1 MKGDNK
7 RMKEGKAQLPYI
19 YDFDFLLNRAEEIT
33 SDFCNDQANGV
44 KDAQPQNMTNQ
55 VYNAVLADIGRSL
68 FRNID
73 ISNDGLLLC
82 IMFDLYNYIA
92 CKHDKI
98 ISLEGF
104 AFICGI
110 APEIVQSWAQDAK
123 SLQKS
128 DLLDNRKKALYIL
141 YTNYINSNQ
150 SDKQYINDT
159 ELYYINPYNIL
170 SETDKGQ
177 YMNESTAVKGHIYN
191 KIAFFRESGIKNKM
205 LSAKQQLGVVAVV
218 NREFGWSADRIGQE
232 ERARALTLSD
242 LPKLSNYVNESKPPE
257 ITQNPETA

>member
-1 MKGDNK
+1 ME
-7 RMKEGKAQLPYI
+7 EGKTQLPNLYN
-19 YDFDFLLNRAEEIT
+19 FDYLVNKAEEIT
-33 SDFCNDQANGV
+33 SDFCNDQINGV

-55 VYNAVLADIGRSL
+55 VYNAVLADIGRTL

-73 ISNDGLLLC
+73 ISDDGLLLC
-82 IMFDLYNYIA
+82 IMFDVYNYIA

-110 APEIVQSWAQDAK
+110 APEIVQSWAQDAN

-141 YTNYINSNQ
+141 YTDYINTNQ
-150 SDKQYINDT
+150 SDKQSINDT
-159 ELYYINPYNIL
+159 ELYYINPYSIL
-170 SETDKGQ
+170 SDTEKGR
-177 YMNESTAVKGHIYN
+177 YMIESTAVKGHIYN

-218 NREFGWSADRIGQE
+218 NREYGWSAERIGKE
-232 ERARALTLSD
+232 ERARALTLAD
-242 LPKLSNYVNESKPPE
+242 LPKLSSYVNNEKE
-257 ITQNPETA
+257 AQKDQT

>member
-1 MKGDNK
+1 MEEAKT
-7 RMKEGKAQLPYI
+7 QLPNL
-19 YDFDFLLNRAEEIT
+19 YDFDYLVNKAEEIT
-33 SDFCNDQANGV
+33 SDFCNDQINGV

-55 VYNAVLADIGRSL
+55 VYNAVLADIGRTL

-82 IMFDLYNYIA
+82 IMFDVYNYIA

-110 APEIVQSWAQDAK
+110 APEIVQSWAQDAN

-141 YTNYINSNQ
+141 YTNYINSKQ
-150 SDKQYINDT
+150 SDKQYINDSQ
-159 ELYYINPYNIL
+159 LYYINPYTIL
-170 SETDKGQ
+170 GDDDKRK
-177 YMNESTAVKGHIYN
+177 YLSESTAVKGHIYN

-218 NREFGWSADRIGQE
+218 NREFGWSAERIGKE
-232 ERARALTLSD
+232 ERARALTLAD
-242 LPKLSNYVNESKPPE
+242 LPKLSNYVNSDKLPEIPE
-257 ITQNPETA
+257 ITETA